1 MPPDPPES
9 PARRRLRVVLD
20 TNVLVSVLLYRDGEL
35 AWVAE
40 AWTAGFVV
48 PLADQGVIDELLR
61 ILIQLGAQKFQLQEP
76 AVQEILSRYLS
87 FAEPV
92 PAGLDDK
99 LPLPKCKDPDDQKFL
114 ELAVRGR
121 ADVLVTN
128 DGALLG
134 LSRRTPFL
142 ILAPGK
148 FRRYAEESGAVV

>member
-1 MPPDPPES
+1 MSLDTPEA
-9 PARRRLRVVLD
+9 PAPRRLRVVLD
-20 TNVLVSVLLYRDGEL
+20 TNVLVSALLYRDGEL
-35 AWVAE
+35 AWLAE

-48 PLADQGVIDELLR
+48 PLADQSVIDELLR
-61 ILIQLGAQKFQLQEP
+61 ILIQLGARKFQLQEP
-76 AVQEILSRYLS
+76 AVQEILSRYVS
-87 FAEPV
+87 FAELV

-114 ELAVRGR
+114 ELAVRGS

-134 LSRRTPFL
+134 LSRRTRFL

-148 FRRYAEESGAVV
+148 FRRYA